1 MRRIGVTVAI
11 TGSNTLFSNGV
22 NQNALYLARVLK
34 KCGYIVDL
42 ICGNQHTVDEIKDYE
57 KDLNILQYEK
67 SYNIRYNLI
76 ISVGLIV
83 NKTMFKNW
91 KLKNNDL
98 KFVSYTC
105 GNEYLINTERMLFD
119 YKRENNTLKDRF
131 DHDQIPHQVW
141 SIPQMENTNYF
152 FYKFLKGQEKVTVV
166 PFIWDPFVIEHNF
179 ALRKESTYTPRPL
192 ERCGVMEPNM
202 SVMKNSIFPTLILEK
217 SQKKNPIKKIYL
229 FGAELIKESKPYINF
244 IQSTD
249 VYKAGLLTVESRF
262 QTGQVL
268 TKHADFVLSWQWE
281 NNLNYLWFD
290 VAWMGWPLV
299 HNGSMCQDIGY
310 YYEGFDG
317 DGACQRIDEM
327 INSHNDNYQQYL
339 EKNRVAIKR
348 FTGDN
353 PKLVEQYKELVEDVL
368 NNRFTRRQYDW
379 VTNEVSNL

>member
-1 MRRIGVTVAI
+1 MRRIGI
-11 TGSNTLFSNGV
+11 TLKINNNLFSNGV
-22 NQNALYLARVLK
+22 NQNALYLGRVLK
-34 KCGYIVDL
+34 KSGYIVDL
-42 ICGNQHTVDEIKDYE
+42 ICGDQHTIDEIKDYE
-57 KDLNILQYEK
+57 KELNIFHYEK

-76 ISVGLIV
+76 IQVGLTV
-83 NKTMFKNW
+83 SKKMFKSW

-98 KFVSYTC
+98 KFVTYEC
-105 GNEYLINTERMLFD
+105 GNHYLINTERMLFD

-131 DHDQIPHQVW
+131 EHDQIPHQTW

-152 FYKFLKGQEKVTVV
+152 FYKFYTGQEKVTVV

-179 ALRKESTYTPRPL
+179 RIRKESTYTPRPL
-192 ERCGVMEPNM
+192 TRCGVMEPNL

-217 SQKKNPIKKIYL
+217 SQKKNPVEKIYL

-249 VYKAGLLTVESRF
+249 VYKNKILTVESRF

-290 VAWMGWPLV
+290 VAWMGWPIV
-299 HNGSMCQDIGY
+299 HNGSMCQDVGY

-317 DGACQRIDEM
+317 DGACQKIDEM
-327 INSHNDNYQQYL
+327 MKSHNENHESYL
-339 EKNRVAIKR
+339 EKNRQVITR
-348 FTGDN
+348 FTGEN
-353 PKLVEQYKELVEDVL
+353 PKLVEQYKQLVEDVL
-368 NNRFTRRQYDW
+368 NNRFHRRKYDYK
-379 VTNEVSNL
+379 TNEVTNL